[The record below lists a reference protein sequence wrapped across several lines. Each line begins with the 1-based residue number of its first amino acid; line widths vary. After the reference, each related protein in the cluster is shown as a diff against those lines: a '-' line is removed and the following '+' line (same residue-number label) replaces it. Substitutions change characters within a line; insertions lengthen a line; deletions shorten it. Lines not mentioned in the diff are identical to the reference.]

1 MKKVISI
8 IALLVVIVALLGV
21 NGLLVYNAISS
32 RNQEVKNPVLSLD
45 VEGYGNVKIELYPE
59 YAPNTVKNII
69 ALANNGYYNGK
80 IFYGMDDIA
89 VYVGRDSNGESDAPT
104 IGDIDKSVIKEEK
117 ETTSEDENTVE
128 NLETTT
134 ENAETAEVVTEP
146 INENDYKYEIDG
158 EFVANNFRANT
169 LKHEKGVVSLVRA
182 DYTKQMQTL
191 TKESYNSGSSQFT
204 IVMEDNNGLNGMYAG
219 FGKVIEGMDI
229 VEKIYGL
236 EIKPEETTEDS
247 TETSQTT
254 EDSIKPFATAPIITT
269 ATVETYGETYGL
281 PEVHEAFDYSA
292 YLQQLLNQYYNTSN

>member
-1 MKKVISI
+1 MKKVVSI

-32 RNQEVKNPVLSLD
+32 RNQEVKNPVLSLE

-89 VYVGRDSNGESDAPT
+89 VYVGRDANGESDNPT
-104 IGDIDKSVIKEEK
+104 IGDIDKSVVKTEETA
-117 ETTSEDENTVE
+117 ETTETPENTVE
-128 NLETTT
+128 
-134 ENAETAEVVTEP
+134 P
-146 INENDYKYEIDG
+146 INEDDYKYEIDG
-158 EFVANNFRANT
+158 EFVANNFRKNT

-182 DYTKQMQTL
+182 DYTKQMQAL

-236 EIKPEETTEDS
+236 EIKKEETTEES
-247 TETSQTT
+247 TTTETT
-254 EDSIKPFATAPIITT
+254 EESIKPFAAAPVIKT
-269 ATVETYGETYGL
+269 ATVEIHGVTYGL
-281 PEVHEAFDYSA
+281 PKVHEAFDYSG

>member
-1 MKKVISI
+1 MKKVVSI

-32 RNQEVKNPVLSLD
+32 RNQEVKNPVLSLE

-89 VYVGRDSNGESDAPT
+89 VYVGRDANGESDNPT
-104 IGDIDKSVIKEEK
+104 IGDIDKSVVKTEENA
-117 ETTSEDENTVE
+117 ETNSAETNNTETAETPENTVE
-128 NLETTT
+128 
-134 ENAETAEVVTEP
+134 P
-146 INENDYKYEIDG
+146 INEDDYKYEIDG
-158 EFVANNFRANT
+158 EFVANNFRKNT

-182 DYTKQMQTL
+182 DYTKQMQSL

-236 EIKPEETTEDS
+236 EIKKEETTEES
-247 TETSQTT
+247 TTTTETT
-254 EDSIKPFATAPIITT
+254 EESIKPFAAAPVIKT
-269 ATVETYGETYGL
+269 ATVETYGVTYGL
-281 PEVHEAFDYSA
+281 PKVHEAFDYSG

>member
-1 MKKVISI
+1 MKKVVSI

-89 VYVGRDSNGESDAPT
+89 VYVGRDANGESDNPT
-104 IGDIDKSVIKEEK
+104 IGDIDKSVVKDEVK
-117 ETTSEDENTVE
+117 AETTEETNAAENT
-128 NLETTT
+128 ETPEIT
-134 ENAETAEVVTEP
+134 TEP

-158 EFVANNFRANT
+158 EFVANNFRTNI

-236 EIKPEETTEDS
+236 EIKQEETTEDS
-247 TETSQTT
+247 TATAQTT
-254 EDSIKPFATAPIITT
+254 EESIKPFATAPVIKT
-269 ATVETYGETYGL
+269 ATVETHGVTYGL